1 MKSAPRSRKAE
12 FRGQRR
18 FLPLLSILV
27 TLLKHEGVRS
37 KRERKIDEH
46 LHDGGG
52 EHGVENSNQWDAD
65 WEVSEE
71 LVQRLIYSQFPEL
84 SAMRIKRIGN
94 GWDNMVYL
102 VGDEYIFRFP
112 RRNVAIDLIKM
123 EGRLLPKLTDYM
135 TIPYPQPLFYG
146 QGNDEYPMPFLG
158 YTYVSGEF
166 PLGVADE
173 QRTASATALAH
184 FLKKLH
190 TFPPQLAREC
200 GAPHDHR
207 NLRDVAGRKEKMR
220 RFFVDLNDHMQEEER
235 LAMAGYLD
243 QVQTDPGKQPDVFL
257 HGDLHFKNMLVDEQ
271 GKVSG
276 IIDWGDM
283 NVGHPACDLSVAY
296 SFLPSQARS
305 LFFAEYG
312 EVDEETKRLARMIA
326 VYIPMLIWMQAIAD
340 QDEKVAEEARATIKR
355 ALADEERF

>member
-1 MKSAPRSRKAE
+1 MFLLDSRSSSKIMDDCEERQRKKSE
-12 FRGQRR
+12 Y
-18 FLPLLSILV
+18 
-27 TLLKHEGVRS
+27 
-37 KRERKIDEH
+37 
-46 LHDGGG
+46 LHDQGGA
-52 EHGVENSNQWDAD
+52 HGVANTNQWDAD
-65 WEVSEE
+65 WEMSEE
-71 LVQRLIYSQFPEL
+71 LVQRLIYTQFPEL
-84 SAMRIKRIGN
+84 TSKRIKLLGN
-94 GWDNMVYL
+94 GWDNTVYM
-102 VGDEYIFRFP
+102 VGDEYVFRFP
-112 RRNVAIDLIKM
+112 RRNVAISLIEM
-123 EGRLLPKLTDYM
+123 EGSLLPKLADFM

-166 PLGVADE
+166 PLGIADE
-173 QRTASATALAH
+173 QRAASAVALAH

-190 TFPPQLAREC
+190 SFPPQQAFEC

-220 RFFVDLNDHMQEEER
+220 KFFADLSDHLQEEER
-235 LAMAGYLD
+235 FALARYLD
-243 QVQTDPGKQPDVFL
+243 QVRTDPVKQQEVFL
-257 HGDLHFKNMLVDEQ
+257 HGDLHFKNMLVNER

-296 SFLPSQARS
+296 SFLPPQARPP
-305 LFFAEYG
+305 FFVEYG

-326 VYIPMLIWMQAIAD
+326 IYIPMLIWLQAIAD

-355 ALADEERF
+355 ALAEEERF